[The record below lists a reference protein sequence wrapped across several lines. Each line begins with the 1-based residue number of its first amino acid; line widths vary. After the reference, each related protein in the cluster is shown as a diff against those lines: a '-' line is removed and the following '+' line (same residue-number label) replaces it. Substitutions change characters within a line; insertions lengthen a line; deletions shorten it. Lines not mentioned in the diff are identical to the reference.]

1 MLLWMWLYSLLSL
14 SLVPWSHG
22 PLRRTAMM
30 LQLFCWDPELQG
42 YSQAHMQCPAEDLV
56 SSLHRLAGTRK
67 CFRKRSHRSIIF
79 LCFCKTTWVYF
90 PPFVALL
97 SPMQMWFI
105 FLCWRRALNN
115 IIASPIICLATE
127 IIFLVRSTA
136 IAWALYRPQITS
148 KLLFW
153 TC

>member
-1 MLLWMWLYSLLSL
+1 MNVGVWFIASL
-14 SLVPWSHG
+14 SLVPLSLNE

-30 LQLFCWDPELQG
+30 LQLFCRDLELQG
-42 YSQAHMQCPAEDLV
+42 YSQAHTQCSAEDLV
-56 SSLHRLAGTRK
+56 SSLHRLAVTRK
-67 CFRKRSHRSIIF
+67 HFRKRSHRSIIF

-90 PPFVALL
+90 LPFAALF

-105 FLCWRRALNN
+105 FQCWRRALNN
-115 IIASPIICLATE
+115 IITSPIIYLATE